1 MQLRIKVIIDK
12 TTLRATA
19 WSTTVKL
26 FSNKEINGV
35 SRPASNR
42 LTRFEHPAGKPSR
55 PSCCKWCIDLREM
68 RESFGLWIL
77 RRRFRISSYQ
87 ILVSLSVQ
95 RWVRIPFLYRDPDSL
110 GCTPVCKDLDFEF
123 HKKNLSDSSF
133 PIPQAKS
140 PGFRDP
146 DFLIE
151 SACRSFSLSRNKK
164 INWKP
169 SSGRSRENEMLQKTN
184 I

>member
-1 MQLRIKVIIDK
+1 MFWQRCPVQCDSTIVCLPGSTAVGPQLQMQLRIKVIIDK

-35 SRPASNR
+35 SRPASNS
-42 LTRFEHPAGKPSR
+42 LTRFEHPVGKPFP
-55 PSCCKWCIDLREM
+55 PSCCNWCVDLREM

-77 RRRFRISSYQ
+77 RRGFLISSYR
-87 ILVSLSVQ
+87 ILVSLSVEHG
-95 RWVRIPFLYRDPDSL
+95 VRIPFLYGDPDSL
-110 GCTPVCKDLDFEF
+110 ECTPDSKDLDFEL

-140 PGFRDP
+140 PEFRDP

-151 SACRSFSLSRNKK
+151 SACR
-164 INWKP
+164 
-169 SSGRSRENEMLQKTN
+169 
-184 I
+184 